1 MEKVVDENLIDTGER
16 TGKSGNG
23 GRGNNLRDRIFHA
36 LSRFGCRNWSW
47 LLASLIVVIFFVL
60 VAIVAGVAPF
70 GKNSFSAIDSMHQYV
85 PFFSDFQRKVWDGE
99 GLFYTWNV
107 AMGQNFLSLL
117 LYYIASPLNL
127 ILLIFPRS
135 GIFSAFTLILI
146 IKMAFIAGSF
156 GYWLSRRRGGHSNS
170 FMITGFSIAFALC
183 NYMIGYNWNIMWLD
197 CIMVLPLAILGLER
211 IFRDESPK
219 MYILSLAYI
228 LYCNYYIAF
237 IICIFLVLWFFAHRQ
252 GSVRDFFRHGF
263 TFAGCSILSAGLS
276 AFALLTAYTG
286 IMQTSSAGA
295 EIPKQSWLTGFFD
308 LLKQHFYLTEPI
320 DTQSFDGGL
329 NAYCG
334 VFAILL
340 FFFFLLQDRIPVAE
354 RIRKLLLIVFL
365 VVSFNSTLLNFI
377 WHGFHDQYGIP
388 NRFSFVYVFTLL
400 TIGYEA
406 FIRLKQTDTWRLVF
420 AMILSVAFY
429 VICWIK
435 GEPKGQLSGTWMFA
449 LTMVFLVAYFVIM
462 LLRQRCLMKTFTSGF
477 VIFWIIFGEILSN
490 GIVGYVA
497 IDVANGDYYGK
508 YTDSMKEAVE
518 YVNEKDKQE
527 GDLFSRSD
535 QAMPRM
541 LDEATYNGMR
551 CMGTFC
557 STVNGNLVSTMGRL
571 GCYEGANEFLFY
583 GGNPVLNT
591 LTDMKYIFVR
601 NDDYAGI
608 ESRENPVFENKDVKV
623 YENPYVLPIA
633 YMTGED
639 ILSWDPDSSTR
650 ALGIMQF
657 AEALSGEKN
666 MYVLHTPELT
676 SSGVQ
681 CETWVTENRPHVVNF
696 DAEDEHNAMKV
707 TATFTADTS
716 GIHVMETRQSGVKKI
731 VYKKNGEKMGH
742 DRYQSQLFD
751 LGYLNE
757 GDKVELTFEFN
768 ADASDSG
775 TISIFD
781 YSLNYEAFLRMYE
794 KLSSGGMKVTYVK
807 DGKLD
812 GTVTAAED
820 GVLFTTI
827 PYDKGWSVTV
837 DGDSAEVLAAGETF
851 LALRLSKGTHEIKM
865 RYISP
870 GFLPGL
876 AISLVCWTFFFFLC
890 YIWRVRRKKRE
901 AASLIAAEAM
911 SRMTVETR
919 NSLAESIEGS
929 DDLSE
934 GGSYPADAQ
943 DDQGEN
949 DDHGESD
956 DEDEAGNQ
964 DESGDEDEAGND
976 DETDD
981 DETDDDETGDD
992 ETGDDETGDDKT
1004 GDDKTDY
1011 DETGDQ

>member
-1 MEKVVDENLIDTGER
+1 MEKVVDENYIDTGEN

-23 GRGNNLRDRIFHA
+23 GRGNSIRDRIFHA

-85 PFFSDFQRKVWDGE
+85 PFFSDFQRKMWDGE

-117 LYYIASPLNL
+117 LYYIASPLNV

-146 IKMAFIAGSF
+146 IKMAFTAGSF

-170 FMITGFSIAFALC
+170 FMITGFSIAFALS

-219 MYILSLAYI
+219 MYILALAYI

-252 GSVRDFFRHGF
+252 GKVRDFFRHGF

-286 IMQTSSAGA
+286 IMQTASAGA

-340 FFFFLLQDRIPVAE
+340 FFVFLLNDRISVAE

-365 VVSFNSTLLNFI
+365 VVSFNSTLLNFV

-406 FIRLKQTDTWRLVF
+406 FVRLKQTDTWRLVF

-435 GEPKGQLSGTWMFA
+435 GNPSGQLSGTWMFI
-449 LTMVFLVAYFVIM
+449 LTMVFLIAYFIFM
-462 LLRQRCLMKTFTSGF
+462 LLRQRCLMKVFTSGF

-497 IDVANGDYYGK
+497 IDVANGEYYGK

-551 CMGTFC
+551 CMSTFC
-557 STVNGNLVSTMGRL
+557 STVNGHLVSTMGRL

-608 ESRENPVFENKDVKV
+608 ESRETPVFENKDVKV

-639 ILSWDPDSSTR
+639 ILTWDPDSATR

-657 AEALSGEKN
+657 AEALSGEQN

-676 SSGVQ
+676 SSGEE

-696 DAEDEHNAMKV
+696 DAEDEHDAMKV
-707 TATFTADTS
+707 TAAFTVGTS

-731 VYKKNGEKMGH
+731 TYKKNGVKMGH

-757 GDKVELTFEFN
+757 GDKVELTFEFS

-781 YSLNYEAFLRMYE
+781 YELNEAAFLRMYE
-794 KLSSGGMKVTYVK
+794 KLSPGGMKVTKVS

-837 DGDSAEVLAAGETF
+837 DGEKVETLTAGETF
-851 LALRLSKGTHEIKM
+851 LALRLSAGTHEIQM

-876 AISLVCWTFFFFLC
+876 AISLVCWAFFFLLC
-890 YIWRVRRKKRE
+890 YIWRVRRKRRE
-901 AASLIAAEAM
+901 AAQLAAAEAM
-911 SRMTVETR
+911 SRMAAVTEDEFAEDAVTFESADSIGENSDTDDMVREEDAEVSDETEEPVQADSEEEKDDSEEESDSAVEPDET
-919 NSLAESIEGS
+919 EHI
-929 DDLSE
+929 
-934 GGSYPADAQ
+934 
-943 DDQGEN
+943 GEN
-949 DDHGESD
+949 DDP
-956 DEDEAGNQ
+956 DEP
-964 DESGDEDEAGND
+964 
-976 DETDD
+976 
-981 DETDDDETGDD
+981 
-992 ETGDDETGDDKT
+992 
-1004 GDDKTDY
+1004 
-1011 DETGDQ
+1011 

>member
-1 MEKVVDENLIDTGER
+1 MEKVLDENYIDTGEK
-16 TGKSGNG
+16 TGESGNG
-23 GRGNNLRDRIFHA
+23 GRGNNIRDRIFHA

-47 LLASLIVVIFFVL
+47 LLASIIVVIFFVL

-85 PFFSDFQRKVWDGE
+85 PFFSDFQRKMWDGE

-117 LYYIASPLNL
+117 LYYIASPLNVL
-127 ILLIFPRS
+127 LLIFPRS

-146 IKMAFIAGSF
+146 IKMAFTAGSF

-170 FMITGFSIAFALC
+170 FMITGFSIAFALS

-237 IICIFLVLWFFAHRQ
+237 IICIFLTLWFFAHRQ
-252 GSVRDFFRHGF
+252 GKVKDFFRHGF

-340 FFFFLLQDRIPVAE
+340 FFFFLLQDRISIWE

-365 VVSFNSTLLNFI
+365 VISFNSTLLNFI

-388 NRFSFVYVFTLL
+388 NRFSFVYIFTLL

-420 AMILSVAFY
+420 AMILAVAFY
-429 VICWIK
+429 VICYIK
-435 GEPKGQLSGTWMFA
+435 GKPSGQLPGIWMFI
-449 LTMVFLVAYFVIM
+449 LTMVFLIAYFVIM
-462 LLRQRCLMKTFTSGF
+462 LLRQRCLMKVFTSGF

-508 YTDSMKEAVE
+508 YTESMKEAVE

-551 CMGTFC
+551 CMSTFC
-557 STVNGNLVSTMGRL
+557 STVNGHLVSTMGRL

-591 LTDMKYIFVR
+591 LTDMKYTFVR

-608 ESRENPVFENKDVKV
+608 ESRETPVFENKDVKV
-623 YENPYVLPIA
+623 YESPYVLPVA
-633 YMTGED
+633 YMTGEE
-639 ILSWDPDSSTR
+639 ILSWDPDSATR
-650 ALGIMQF
+650 ALGIMKF
-657 AEALSGEKN
+657 AETLSGEQN
-666 MYVLHTPELT
+666 LYVLHTPEL
-676 SSGVQ
+676 SSKGEQ
-681 CETWVTENRPHVVNF
+681 CRTWVTETRPHVVNF
-696 DAEDEHNAMKV
+696 EAEDEHSAMKV
-707 TATFTADTS
+707 TAIFTADVS

-731 VYKKNGEKMGH
+731 VYKKNGVQMGR

-757 GDKVELTFEFN
+757 GDKVELTFEFSS
-768 ADASDSG
+768 DASDSG
-775 TISIFD
+775 TVSIFD
-781 YSLNYEAFLRMYE
+781 YELNETAFRRMYE
-794 KLSSGGMKVTYVK
+794 KLSCGGMKVTYVK

-827 PYDKGWSVTV
+827 PYDQGWSVTV
-837 DGDSAEVLAAGETF
+837 DGEKVETLAAGETF
-851 LALRLSKGTHEIKM
+851 LAVRLSAGSHEIQM

-876 AISLVCWTFFFFLC
+876 AISLVCWAFFFFLC
-890 YIWRVRRKKRE
+890 FIWRVRRKRRE
-901 AASLIAAEAM
+901 AAQPAAAEAM
-911 SRMTVETR
+911 SKIAALSE
-919 NSLAESIEGS
+919 NDLAEDLVTPQS
-929 DDLSE
+929 DDSSGGNVMTDTSE
-934 GGSYPADAQ
+934 MVRDEDAE
-943 DDQGEN
+943 DSDEIDARGESDEPDSGDEPYEPDHFEEN
-949 DDHGESD
+949 DDH
-956 DEDEAGNQ
+956 DEQ
-964 DESGDEDEAGND
+964 
-976 DETDD
+976 
-981 DETDDDETGDD
+981 
-992 ETGDDETGDDKT
+992 
-1004 GDDKTDY
+1004 
-1011 DETGDQ
+1011 